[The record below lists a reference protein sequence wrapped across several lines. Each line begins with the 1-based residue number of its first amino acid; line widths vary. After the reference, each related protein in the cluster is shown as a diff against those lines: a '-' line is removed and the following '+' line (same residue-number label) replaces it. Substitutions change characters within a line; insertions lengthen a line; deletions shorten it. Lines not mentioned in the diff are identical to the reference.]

1 MADEWYV
8 GSNGKQS
15 GPFSVTQLK
24 QMAASGHLQKTHLIW
39 KKGLSGW
46 IPCSS
51 VKELFPPA
59 PPISTMPLSVEG
71 GLAASDPSGEMG
83 NIYTGRMPSNTG
95 VPNRAATP
103 DDDEPS
109 LELADFMP
117 RVGATLLDGIFV
129 VLISCIPTVAMA
141 VVLAAANANNLQD
154 TDATVVLTNI
164 CSNIISFII
173 GAIYYVT
180 LDCSAKQGTWGKQI
194 VGLKVTDLDGRRIS
208 AGRAFCRFLARYL
221 SICTCGIGFLL
232 PLFTK
237 QRQTL
242 HDLICGCVVLNK

>member
-39 KKGLSGW
+39 KKGMSGW

-51 VKELFPPA
+51 VKGLFPA
-59 PPISTMPLSVEG
+59 PPPVSTMPLSVEG
-71 GLAASDPSGEMG
+71 GLTASDPSGAVG
-83 NIYTGRMPSNTG
+83 DVYTGQMPGDSG
-95 VPNRAATP
+95 VPNRAAAP

-117 RVGATLLDGIFV
+117 RVGAALLDGIFV
-129 VLISCIPTVAMA
+129 GLISCIPTIGMA
-141 VVLAAANANNLQD
+141 VVLAAANANNPQGA
-154 TDATVVLTNI
+154 DATVILTNI
-164 CSNIISFII
+164 CSNIIGFIV
-173 GAIYYVT
+173 GAIYYVS

-208 AGRAFCRFLARYL
+208 AGRAFGRFLARYL
-221 SICTCGIGFLL
+221 SGCTCGIGFLL